1 MIDFMDNNAMGIL
14 YLVPTPIGNMQD
26 ITLRA
31 LEVLKNVVLVACE
44 DTRRSGQLL
53 AHFGIKAKKIS
64 YFEHN
69 EIRRI
74 PKILEILKEG
84 KSVAVISDG
93 GSPGISDPAFRIVK
107 AAIDEGIS
115 VEALPG
121 ATALIPALTAS
132 GLPTD
137 RFFFEGFLPVKK
149 GKRRSRLLE
158 ISEYPHTIVIYESV
172 HRIKKTIIEV
182 AEIFAEREV
191 CVIREISKMHE
202 EKILNSAI
210 EVAGI
215 IEKSNPKG
223 EYVIVISG
231 AKHA

>member
-1 MIDFMDNNAMGIL
+1 MMDKNTLGIL
-14 YLVPTPIGNMQD
+14 YLIPTPIGNMQD

-31 LEVLKNVVLVACE
+31 LEVLKSVDLVACE

-53 AHFGIKAKKIS
+53 AHFGIKAKKLS

-69 EIRRI
+69 EMRRI

-107 AAIDEGIS
+107 SAIDEGFS

-149 GKRRSRLLE
+149 GKRKARLLE
-158 ISEYPHTIVIYESV
+158 ISRYPHTIVIYESV
-172 HRIKKTIIEV
+172 HRIKKTI
-182 AEIFAEREV
+182 AELADILGGRAI
-191 CVIREISKMHE
+191 CVMREISKMHE
-202 EKILNSAI
+202 EKILGSAK
-210 EVAGI
+210 EVADL

-231 AKHA
+231 AEHN